1 MAQIKEKIKLLV
13 VADGHYYID
22 KQQNVYVESVFD
34 YSFYARY
41 LSVFDSVYAIIRA
54 EQVDTAP
61 AHCKLA
67 GGPNVH
73 FLPIPP
79 SRGVKQFAKNYWI
92 NRRLIKQ
99 YVRRCDCAIFR
110 VPGVVANTALPIFAK
125 TGKPYALE
133 VVVDPWEYFA
143 KGTSG
148 GLIRPIVRYKW
159 THDLKKMCRNAF
171 GVSYVTQYYLQKRYP
186 CQALLS
192 GTTSYFTGSYSSV
205 ELPDNAFATP
215 KVYTPKEKF
224 IISHVAN
231 AFTGYGKG
239 HIVLMQAVKKVLDA
253 GYDVDVWFVGDGPL
267 RPEFERIAQD
277 LGIQAHVQF
286 LGRMAS
292 GAEVR
297 EKIRAS
303 DLFVFPTRAEGL
315 PRVILE
321 AMAEGIPVI
330 SSPVCGIPEILPP
343 ECLVDY
349 NDVQGYADSIIRL
362 ITHPELMAAQ
372 SNRNLEVAKQYKS
385 SILSKKR
392 KEFYQKLLNS
402 CEQQEKIKNYEN

>member
-1 MAQIKEKIKLLV
+1 MAEIKSGSKLLI

-22 KQQNVYVESVFD
+22 KQGVCYVESVFD

-41 LSVFDSVYAIIRA
+41 LSAFEEVYALVRA
-54 EQVDTAP
+54 ERVETAP
-61 AHCKLA
+61 ATCKLA
-67 GGPNVH
+67 SGPHVH

-79 SRGVKQFAKNYWI
+79 SRGFAQFVKNYFT
-92 NRRLIKQ
+92 NRRLIKE
-99 YVRRCDCAIFR
+99 YVKQCDCAIFR

-148 GLIRPIVRYKW
+148 GLMRPVVRCVW
-159 THDLKKMCRNAF
+159 THTLKKMCRQAL
-171 GVSYVTQYYLQKRYP
+171 GVSYVTAAYLQKKYP
-186 CQALLS
+186 CKALLS
-192 GTTSYFTGSYSSV
+192 GKEPYFTASYSSV
-205 ELPDNAFATP
+205 ELPDNQFAEP
-215 KVYTPKEKF
+215 KVYTTKQKY
-224 IISHVAN
+224 IIAHVAN

-239 HIVLMQAVKKVLDA
+239 HVVLMKALKKVLDA

-267 RPEFERIAQD
+267 RGEFEQVARDLDIA
-277 LGIQAHVQF
+277 AHVQF

-297 EKIRAS
+297 QQIRAA

-321 AMAEGIPVI
+321 AMAEGIVAV
-330 SSPVCGIPEILPP
+330 SSPVCGIPEILPA

-349 NDVQGYADSIIRL
+349 NDFQGYAEAIIRL
-362 ITHPELMAAQ
+362 ITHPEQMTAH
-372 SNRNLEVAKQYKS
+372 SKRNIEVAKQYKS
-385 SILSKKR
+385 SILNEKR
-392 KEFYQKLLNS
+392 KDFYQQLRKIA
-402 CEQQEKIKNYEN
+402 EKQ